1 MVPLQPV
8 QPVTVFQAVF
18 DQLSAVLASDAFA
31 PGQRVPSERELAA
44 QLRVS
49 RPSVR
54 EAMKALRVLGVVEV
68 RGRSTYVKGTRR
80 APARPPFALSLADAE
95 PYEIF

>member
-1 MVPLQPV
+1 MTPLQPV

-31 PGQRVPSERELAA
+31 PGQRVPSERELAE

-68 RGRSTYVKGTRR
+68 RGRSTYVKGTNG
-80 APARPPFALSLADAE
+80 AAGAPPFALPLADVA
-95 PYEIF
+95 PRGI